1 MKKIKSIAVLVI
13 ITVNMGFSQ
22 DQAKNIFGV
31 SAGFIPATMDIY
43 FDDPFDFWVD
53 RELSPVYHFF
63 YARQVRESF
72 RIGGYV
78 EYEKAKFSTQSEIG
92 IYNFKRYNLGINW
105 LGQYPK
111 TALHLQLGGYFGYG
125 FLKAESWDNLNGID
139 LGVIMGPAFELKR
152 FGVAFHIQGGHAWY
166 ESDGS
171 PSGVMLYSPKY
182 MFKVYYK
189 L

>member
-13 ITVNMGFSQ
+13 ITVNMVFSQ
-22 DQAKNIFGV
+22 DLAKNIFGV
-31 SAGFIPATMDIY
+31 SAGFIPAKMDIY
-43 FDDPFDFWVD
+43 FDEPFDGWPN
-53 RELSPVYHFF
+53 RELSPVYHAF

-72 RIGGYV
+72 RIGAYM
-78 EYEKAKFSTQSEIG
+78 EYEKANFSGQTEEG
-92 IYNFKRYNLGINW
+92 IFNFKRYNMGLNW

-125 FLKAESWDNLNGID
+125 FLKAENWDNLNGID

-152 FGVAFHIQGGHAWY
+152 VGVAFHIQGGHAWY

-171 PSGVMLYSPKY
+171 PKGVMLYTPKY
-182 MFKVYYK
+182 MFKVYCK